1 MDPLSRRER
10 QIMDILY
17 RRGTATAA
25 DVQADLPDDV
35 SYSTVRAQLRIL
47 EDKGFLQHEEEGT
60 KYKYSPCVPRDK
72 AGRSALRHLLNT
84 FFDGSAERMVATL
97 LTSPE
102 QTPLSADELDR
113 LAGLIRTA
121 RKEKGK

>member
-10 QIMDILY
+10 QIMDIVY

-25 DVQADLPDDV
+25 EVQAEMPDEV

-47 EDKGFLQHEEEGT
+47 EEKGFLKHEEQGT
-60 KYKYSPCVPRDK
+60 RYKYSPLVPRDK

-97 LTSPE
+97 LTE
-102 QTPLSADELDR
+102 QKALDADELDR
-113 LAGLIRTA
+113 LAGLIRA
-121 RKEKGK
+121 AKKEKAQ

>member
-25 DVQADLPDDV
+25 EVQAELPDEV

-47 EDKGFLQHEEEGT
+47 EDKGFLKHEEEGT
-60 KYKYSPCVPRDK
+60 KYKYSTCVPRDT

-84 FFDGSAERMVATL
+84 FFDGSPERMVATL

-102 QTPLSADELDR
+102 QTPLSSEELDR

-121 RKEKGK
+121 RKEKKQ